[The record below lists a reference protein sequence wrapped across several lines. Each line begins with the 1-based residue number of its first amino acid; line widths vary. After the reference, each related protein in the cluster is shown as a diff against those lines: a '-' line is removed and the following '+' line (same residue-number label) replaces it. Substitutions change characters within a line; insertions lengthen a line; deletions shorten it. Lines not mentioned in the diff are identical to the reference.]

1 MEKTLFILED
11 IKEYIIFISQVK
23 NLSENTAK
31 SYNRDL
37 KKLYIFLKNFNI
49 FLIIIIK
56 TKSNK
61 NV

>member
-1 MEKTLFILED
+1 MFILED

-37 KKLYIFLKNFNI
+37 KKLYIFLKKV
-49 FLIIIIK
+49 L
-56 TKSNK
+56 
-61 NV
+61 V

>member
-37 KKLYIFLKNFNI
+37 QTLYIVL
-49 FLIIIIK
+49 
-56 TKSNK
+56 
-61 NV
+61 